1 MAHRALSIFRRRL
14 LDFLAILSLLLCLA
28 SVALLVRSRYWQSD
42 HLFFSRGVQGAP
54 WVGMF
59 GISSAS
65 GELALF
71 IHHVPVVVSVPYVFT
86 QGWNFLSR
94 PSHPM
99 DRPSYTLASLP
110 RARSFSF
117 LGFGYIDN
125 VPPPASARIIHIPHW
140 FAALVFAIFPAI
152 RLRSI
157 RRTRRLKR
165 VGLCERCGYDLR
177 ATPDRCPECGAV
189 PAAEAKAA
197 A

>member
-1 MAHRALSIFRRRL
+1 
-14 LDFLAILSLLLCLA
+14 
-28 SVALLVRSRYWQSD
+28 
-42 HLFFSRGVQGAP
+42 
-54 WVGMF
+54 MF

-71 IHHVPVVVSVPYVFT
+71 IDHVPAIVSVPYVFT
-86 QGWNFLSR
+86 QGWNYITR
-94 PSHPM
+94 PSAWTATSG
-99 DRPSYTLASLP
+99 DKPSSFGSLP

-140 FAALVFAIFPAI
+140 FAALLFAIFPAI

-157 RRTRRLKR
+157 LRTRRLNR
-165 VGLCERCGYDLR
+165 AGLCERCGYDLR